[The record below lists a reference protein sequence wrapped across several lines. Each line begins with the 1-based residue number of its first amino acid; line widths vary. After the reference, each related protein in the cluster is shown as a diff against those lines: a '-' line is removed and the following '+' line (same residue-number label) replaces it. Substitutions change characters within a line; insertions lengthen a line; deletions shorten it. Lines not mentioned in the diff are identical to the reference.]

1 MSMLLWILM
10 CSTVMALSEPN
21 DETITNRR
29 NRCRTSSTPLY
40 RRNRRR
46 TSSTSL
52 CDIQSL
58 HTSRLQ
64 IDAVVIADAELI
76 VNRHPTSATLLCVF
90 TISLLIAI
98 HYCHSTH
105 ASRLEIDAA
114 LITDVELIAHRHPTS
129 ATFLCDFTISLL
141 IVIYHRWLWFTSS
154 NEYFIVPLLIAS
166 HHNNR
171 EVSILWIIVAVS
183 ELIHYW

>member
-1 MSMLLWILM
+1 MNIKHYSHLERSHKQPISLEVKQGMSMLLWILM

-64 IDAVVIADAELI
+64 IDAAVIADAELI
-76 VNRHPTSATLLCVF
+76 ANRHPTSATLLCDF

-98 HYCHSTH
+98 HYCQSTH
-105 ASRLEIDAA
+105 ASRRIAA
-114 LITDVELIAHRHPTS
+114 D
-129 ATFLCDFTISLL
+129 CDLSLL
-141 IVIYHRWLWFTSS
+141 IVIYFFQCIF
-154 NEYFIVPLLIAS
+154 YCA
-166 HHNNR
+166 
-171 EVSILWIIVAVS
+171 VADCES
-183 ELIHYW
+183 P